1 MKKKISETRN
11 SINYSYL
18 NGITDAVVKALT
30 TGPLLSVY
38 AVGIGMNNLN
48 IGILQSILPFSN
60 LIHLYVA
67 RLLEKG
73 ASPRKIAWISS
84 LLARPFLLL
93 IALSIFFKGSIIGIL
108 LFAAPY
114 TLAQVCSSFTGGAFW
129 PWCKEFVPNKIMTS
143 YFAHRTQFIIA
154 TKMITFLI
162 ATGIIYLA
170 HTYKP
175 SSELYCYSIFYVFA
189 FIAGLL
195 CTYALYKIKNVKLN
209 CIPEKSFTT
218 KVKEAFKN
226 KDFCFLFAGIGLAN
240 FVLSFYTS
248 FNIVFLLK
256 NLKITVPFVMCFTL
270 FSNIIEISIAQIW
283 KKYSNKKNS
292 SILVATSAIVFT
304 FSVICFLILSIHP
317 IQNPLYLT
325 IFLIFTAIL
334 CGIGSSGFFIGIN
347 SICVAYVPQTMS
359 SVYLSLMNIG
369 RFGLTGLGA
378 SCAGLLL
385 EIFSNNHYQWT
396 IFFSICVLLYIIT
409 SFISSKMHPVKH
421 IEDLTN
427 KNI

>member
-1 MKKKISETRN
+1 MEKKNRICRD

-30 TGPLLSVY
+30 TGPLLTVY

-67 RLLEKG
+67 KLLEKG

-93 IALSIFFKGSIIGIL
+93 IALSVFFKGSIIGIL

-114 TLAQVCSSFTGGAFW
+114 TLAQVCTSFTGGAFW
-129 PWCKEFVPNKIMTS
+129 PWCKEIVPNRLMTS
-143 YFAHRTQFIIA
+143 YFAYRTQYIIA
-154 TKMITFLI
+154 AKMITFLI
-162 ATGIIYLA
+162 ATGIIYLI

-175 SSELYCYSIFYVFA
+175 NFEMYCYSIFYVLA
-189 FIAGLL
+189 FIAGII
-195 CTYALYKIKNVKLN
+195 CTWALYKMKDTHLN
-209 CIPEKSFTT
+209 CIPEKSFFT
-218 KVKEAFKN
+218 KVKIAFKN
-226 KDFCFLFAGIGLAN
+226 KSFCTLFAGIGLAN

-256 NLKITVPFVMCFTL
+256 NLKLAVPLVMCFTL

-283 KKYSNKKNS
+283 KRYSKQKNS
-292 SILVATSAIVFT
+292 AILVATSAIVYI
-304 FSVICFLILSIHP
+304 FSIINFIILAIHP
-317 IQNPLYLT
+317 IQNPIYLT
-325 IFLIFTAIL
+325 LFLGFTAIL
-334 CGIGSSGFFIGIN
+334 CGIGASGFFIGTN
-347 SICVAYVPQTMS
+347 SICVAYVPQKMS

-378 SCAGLLL
+378 SSAGILLQT
-385 EIFSNNHYQWT
+385 IATNKHQWI
-396 IFFSICVLLYIIT
+396 IFFSTCIILYLIT
-409 SFISSKMHPVKH
+409 SIVTAKIKPVKH
-421 IEDLTN
+421 LT
-427 KNI
+427 

>member
-1 MKKKISETRN
+1 MEKKISETRN

-18 NGITDAVVKALT
+18 NGVSDAVVKALT

-67 RLLEKG
+67 KLLEKG
-73 ASPRKIAWISS
+73 ASPRKTAWLSS

-93 IALSIFFKGSIIGIL
+93 IALSVFFKGTIIGIL
-108 LFAAPY
+108 LFAIPY
-114 TLAQVCSSFTGGAFW
+114 ILAQICSSFTGGAFW
-129 PWCKEFVPNKIMTS
+129 PWCKAFVPNKLMTS
-143 YFAHRTQFIIA
+143 YFAHRTQYIIA
-154 TKMITFLI
+154 TKMFTFLI
-162 ATGIIYLA
+162 ATGIIYLI
-170 HTYKP
+170 HKYKP
-175 SSELYCYSIFYVFA
+175 DFELYSYSIFYIFA
-189 FIAGLL
+189 FIAGMI
-195 CTYALYKIKNVKLN
+195 CTWALYKIKDVKLN
-209 CIPEKSFTT
+209 GIPEKSFLT
-218 KVKEAFKN
+218 KIKNAFQN
-226 KDFCFLFAGIGLAN
+226 KSFCLLFAGIGIAN

-256 NLKITVPFVMCFTL
+256 NLKIAVPFVMCFTL

-283 KKYSNKKNS
+283 KRYSNKRNS
-292 SILVATSAIVFT
+292 SILVATSAIVFAL
-304 FSVICFLILSIHP
+304 SVICFLILSIHP
-317 IQNPLYLT
+317 IQNPIYLT

-334 CGIGSSGFFIGIN
+334 CGIGSSGFFIGTN

-378 SCAGLLL
+378 FSAGVLLQS
-385 EIFSNNHYQWT
+385 IASNKYQWT
-396 IFFSICVLLYIIT
+396 IFFSICIILYLIT
-409 SFISSKMHPVKH
+409 SFVTVKMKPVKH
-421 IEDLTN
+421 IT
-427 KNI
+427 